1 MRTPKKQKD
10 MTMKKKIKR
19 LPDNAIF
26 NHRNGF
32 GEKVYHTDKRVYTFK
47 RVRNFGKLVNVI
59 FSYTKNEYYND

>member
-1 MRTPKKQKD
+1 